1 MEKDNVCV
9 FCGQKPGTFR
19 GATVFCGNTYQF
31 ACKACEK
38 ELRELGDEEK
48 CRRALARGLAEQPDR
63 LKARLEVSAEAENR
77 RPKCVQCGG
86 KLLFSRVQDLD
97 NSPLRDSIFK
107 EPFSVLPAC
116 CQVCGRYDFYNPD
129 VARSNKYLAYLI
141 EKDTQ
146 E

>member
-19 GATVFCGNTYQF
+19 SATVICGNTYQF

-38 ELRELGDEEK
+38 ELRDLDDLEK
-48 CRRALARGLAEQPDR
+48 CRRALIRGLADYPEK
-63 LKARLEVSAEAENR
+63 LKALIEVSAEAEKR

-86 KLLFSRVQDLD
+86 SLRFSRVQELD
-97 NSPLRDSIFK
+97 NSPMRDSIFK

-129 VARSNKYLAYLI
+129 IVRKNKYLVYLV